1 MMDLAGWPGSVP
13 GLVLAGVLGLV
24 FGSFATMLS
33 HRLASGSDVAGRRSA
48 CPSCGARLGVR
59 DLVPLF
65 SWLFLRGRCRH
76 CAAAIG
82 WRYPAVEAVCALAF
96 VAAWWAAGGF
106 GEAFA
111 LLAALAV
118 VLVAMSAVDLAQGWL
133 PDPLQVAAAVLAVLW
148 RLSSDDPAAALTDA
162 ALGAAVLGGAGLAV

>member
-33 HRLASGSDVAGRRSA
+33 HRLASGGDVAGRRSA

-106 GEAFA
+106 GAAFA

-118 VLVAMSAVDLAQGWL
+118 VLVAMSAVDLSAIF
-133 PDPLQVAAAVLAVLW
+133 
-148 RLSSDDPAAALTDA
+148 TD
-162 ALGAAVLGGAGLAV
+162 LKSW